1 MFQIQNMD
9 SFFSKI
15 YTYISTI
22 LSGSKKWWALAAV
35 CAGIALYL
43 NFGGSG
49 EATDTT
55 VPTTDSTEIKIDSL
69 QDTLPRLVR

>member
-1 MFQIQNMD
+1 MD
-9 SFFSKI
+9 SFFQKI
-15 YTYISTI
+15 YTYISSI

-35 CAGIALYL
+35 CAGLALYL

-49 EATDTT
+49 ESNKAV
-55 VPTTDSTEIKIDSL
+55 VPTDSTEVKLDTL